1 MKATRPHT
9 KKFIISLLAQAIDWA
24 TCAMWDE
31 SMGLDKE
38 NILANIE
45 RARYRIQEALDCL
58 KEYEDN
64 INTI

>member
-9 KKFIISLLAQAIDWA
+9 KKFIISLLAQAIEWTTNA
-24 TCAMWDE
+24 IWDE
-31 SMGLDKE
+31 SMGLNKE
-38 NILANIE
+38 SILTNIE
-45 RARYRIQEALDCL
+45 RARRRIQEALDYL

>member
-1 MKATRPHT
+1 MKATSPHT
-9 KKFIISLLAQAIDWA
+9 KKIIISLLAQAIDW
-24 TCAMWDE
+24 TTNAMWDE

-38 NILANIE
+38 NILSNIE
-45 RARYRIQEALDCL
+45 RARFRIQDALDYL